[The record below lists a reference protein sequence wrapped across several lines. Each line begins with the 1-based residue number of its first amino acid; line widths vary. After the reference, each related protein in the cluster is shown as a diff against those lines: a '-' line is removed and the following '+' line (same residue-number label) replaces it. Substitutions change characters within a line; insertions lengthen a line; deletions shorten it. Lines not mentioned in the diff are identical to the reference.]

1 MRWSERQVVML
12 REMGIRVWSREAPD
26 AHVAPE
32 SGTDV
37 LVADEPRPRAVAG
50 PARGAAIR
58 WDRVGRFMVFMVFA
72 LVAALYVHPLFS
84 IWSTRGEAAQ
94 RRADVIRLQ
103 AQHDRLTRRV
113 KALQSPLALEREAR
127 RLGMVRPG
135 ERAYVIENLP

>member
-1 MRWSERQVVML
+1 MAAARNAAR
-12 REMGIRVWSREAPD
+12 
-26 AHVAPE
+26 APE
-32 SGTDV
+32 VSRRP
-37 LVADEPRPRAVAG
+37 APRRRPRPVPSGRRAG
-50 PARGAAIR
+50 TIR
-58 WDRVGRFMVFMVFA
+58 WDRVGRIMVFVVFA

-94 RRADVIRLQ
+94 RRAEVVRLQ

-113 KALQSPLALEREAR
+113 KALQSPSALEREAR

>member
-1 MRWSERQVVML
+1 MAAARNAAR
-12 REMGIRVWSREAPD
+12 
-26 AHVAPE
+26 APE
-32 SGTDV
+32 VSRRP
-37 LVADEPRPRAVAG
+37 APRRRPRPVPAGRRAG
-50 PARGAAIR
+50 AIR

-94 RRADVIRLQ
+94 RRSEVVRLQ

-113 KALQSPLALEREAR
+113 KALQSPSALEREAR